1 MRRRPAMPTL
11 TCVGI
16 GLTLAASLA
25 LAQFRFGNPGGPRNN
40 RPSQRQV
47 PTWTLQ
53 DLQQQDHWT
62 FARIEWDSVTRRR
75 SQTWE
80 TDFPDSDLN
89 FSYRLQNLT
98 SMVVNPDGIVIRL
111 TDERLHTFPFI
122 WMSGV
127 GGLGLSNMEVTALRN
142 YLNAG
147 GFLWVDDFW
156 GEQEWDTFY
165 EVIKRVFPDREPVEL
180 PLQHPI
186 FTYLYRLHAKPQI
199 PNVGHALRYRDSGI
213 TWERPDAKEPHYRA
227 ILDDNDRIMVMI
239 NHNTD
244 MGDGWEEETTNPYY
258 FTEFSEK
265 SAYPLGIN
273 ILLYVMTH

>member
-1 MRRRPAMPTL
+1 MRRRPATPKL
-11 TCVGI
+11 ACVAL

-25 LAQFRFGNPGGPRNN
+25 LAQFRFGNPGGPRGN

-47 PTWTLQ
+47 PTWELQ
-53 DLQQQDHWT
+53 NLQQQDHWT
-62 FARIEWDSVTRRR
+62 FARIQWDSVTGRR

-80 TDFPDSDLN
+80 TDYPDSDLN
-89 FSYRLQNLT
+89 FSYRLQHLT
-98 SMVVNPDGIVIRL
+98 SMVVNPEGIVIRL
-111 TDERLHTFPFI
+111 TDERLHSFPFI

-127 GGLGLSNMEVTALRN
+127 GGLGLSDTEVTALRD

-156 GEQEWDTFY
+156 GEQEWNTFY
-165 EVIKRVFPDREPVEL
+165 DVIKRVFPNREPVDL
-180 PLQHPI
+180 PLEHPI
-186 FTYLYRLHAKPQI
+186 FTYLYRLQSKPQI
-199 PNVGHALRYRDSGI
+199 PNVSHALRYRDSGI